1 MFMQLNQEIFA
12 IKLYELE
19 QQYGQMI
26 SRLRLCRENS
36 QETIR
41 QKRRALQ
48 DEYREHDLQL
58 KTTAESSRSP
68 AVADLARLHLECFQG
83 AEEILSRKLP
93 SYLHSES
100 SSQQEDQAEAA
111 ALYAEYAIDFAVQSM
126 RYALIAALNAMD
138 AQMGLQT
145 ETENENVQHTG
156 GNI

>member
-83 AEEILSRKLP
+83 AEEILSRNFPLTCTANQAASRKIRQKRPPFTRNTPLILP
-93 SYLHSES
+93 SSPC
-100 SSQQEDQAEAA
+100 AT
-111 ALYAEYAIDFAVQSM
+111 
-126 RYALIAALNAMD
+126 R
-138 AQMGLQT
+138 
-145 ETENENVQHTG
+145 
-156 GNI
+156 

>member
-1 MFMQLNQEIFA
+1 MELNQEIFA

-26 SRLRLCRENS
+26 SQLRLCREDD

-41 QKRRALQ
+41 QKRKALQ
-48 DEYREHDLQL
+48 DEYRTYDLQL

-68 AVADLARLHLECFQG
+68 AVAALARLYQESFEK
-83 AEEILSRKLP
+83 AEELLSQKLP

-100 SSQQEDQAEAA
+100 SSRQEDQAEAA

-126 RYALIAALNAMD
+126 RYALIAALGAMD
-138 AQMGLQT
+138 AQIGVQK
-145 ETENENVQHTG
+145 ETDTNQFNRQEEHHE
-156 GNI
+156 